1 MLVKQCLAM
10 RRAGLIGPQR
20 EVTMIRP
27 PPVMQLKGHRNSDSA
42 REQVFFEFVR
52 PDCASAAEGSRL
64 FTGPDTYFVNIVWP
78 HRTPWFISGWR
89 RGNQ

>member
-27 PPVMQLKGHRNSDSA
+27 PETQIRPVSRSSLSSFDLTA
-42 REQVFFEFVR
+42 PPR
-52 PDCASAAEGSRL
+52 PRDLGCSLGL
-64 FTGPDTYFVNIVWP
+64 
-78 HRTPWFISGWR
+78 TPIS
-89 RGNQ
+89 